1 MKNIL
6 YIDDYINLYSNKLNK
21 IINYK
26 PYKKTLWLGRII
38 DKNKFIKSFL
48 KLKEQ
53 NAISNN
59 ILSEDLIIIISSIIK
74 EEDKNLFK
82 EIMEELNYKKVYFIN
97 ELDLIKLTKDYIFI
111 NFNYTYFY
119 IYYIQ
124 EDGKVNLNIYNKNEI
139 NTKIILNIIKLFN
152 KKIIITGKNY
162 QELLNILKNT
172 DLNYY
177 FYEENNNLF
186 INLLLKNKNV

>member
-26 PYKKTLWLGRII
+26 PYKNTLWLGRII